1 MFQSLYFTFTFF
13 HVDFSLLKLRR
24 NSLDLHYVTTLTVAL
39 IFVSNTILRIL
50 FMCLFKSSI
59 KMLKRVEPIIEFYS
73 KLLED
78 TLQVDT

>member
-39 IFVSNTILRIL
+39 LCVKHNFENTFYVFIQIIN
-50 FMCLFKSSI
+50 KNVE
-59 KMLKRVEPIIEFYS
+59 KGGANNRV
-73 KLLED
+73 
-78 TLQVDT
+78 LQQITRGHSPG